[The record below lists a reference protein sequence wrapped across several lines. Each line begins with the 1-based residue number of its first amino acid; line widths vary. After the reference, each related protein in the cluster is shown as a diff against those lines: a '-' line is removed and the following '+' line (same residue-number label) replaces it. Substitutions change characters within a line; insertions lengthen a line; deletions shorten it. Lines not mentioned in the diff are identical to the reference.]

1 MAIASDS
8 AISLLEIYLAE
19 IPVQRHRDTVT
30 KMFKAALFR
39 TSKYWKQLRC
49 PSPELFTKIM
59 VHSSYGILYNYL
71 KTMKWICMYYHWNN
85 I

>member
-1 MAIASDS
+1 MASDS

-19 IPVQRHRDTVT
+19 IPVQRHIYTVI
-30 KMFKAALFR
+30 KVFKAVLFR
-39 TSKYWKQLRC
+39 TSKYWIQPRC

-71 KTMKWICMYYHWNN
+71 KSMKWICM
-85 I
+85 